1 MNTLK
6 KNKIKDKLAPLFFI
20 GPHLIFFLIF
30 VVFPFFYGIIISFT
44 KWDIMGK
51 PEFVFF
57 DNYITLFTKGN
68 VFNTSFIEG
77 LKATVTYTVFMVPL
91 LIIVP
96 LLLAVL
102 LLAVKNQKLRG
113 VFQAILYASSVLS
126 VATVVLTWD
135 LLLDRELG
143 LINNLLQIEI
153 NWKGDQPYAWISI
166 FAFTLWAG
174 VGGNMIIF
182 MSSIS
187 GIPNSLYEAAE
198 LDGANVIQKFFHI
211 TLPSIRFPLI
221 YALVMGTIGG
231 FNVYG
236 QTYMFA
242 GPSDTHSL
250 MQYIQE
256 FAFGSATPMA
266 GMASAMSVVLGL
278 IISVFSLIQFKLMKG
293 NE

>member
-1 MNTLK
+1 MNVKKSKLK
-6 KNKIKDKLAPLFFI
+6 EKLAPVFFI

-44 KWDIMGK
+44 KWDMMGT
-51 PEFVFF
+51 PEFVGF
-57 DNYITLFTKGN
+57 DNYVTLFTKGN

-77 LKATVTYTVFMVPL
+77 LKATGTYTIVMVPL

-143 LINNLLQIEI
+143 LINNWLQVDI
-153 NWKGDQPYAWISI
+153 NWKGEQPYAWLSI
-166 FAFTLWAG
+166 FAFSLWAG
-174 VGGNMIIF
+174 IGGNMIIF

-187 GIPNSLYEAAE
+187 GIPNSLYEAAS
-198 LDGANVIQKFFHI
+198 LDGANVVQKFFNI
-211 TLPSIRFPLI
+211 TLPSIKSPLL
-221 YALVMGTIGG
+221 YSLVMGTIGG

-242 GPSDTHSL
+242 GPSNTHSL

-256 FAFGSATPMA
+256 YAFGSATSIA
-266 GMASAMSVVLGL
+266 GMASAMSVMLGV
-278 IISVFSLIQFKLMKG
+278 IISIFSLIQFKLMKG
-293 NE
+293 ND

>member
-1 MNTLK
+1 MNVKKSKLK
-6 KNKIKDKLAPLFFI
+6 EKLAPVFFI

-44 KWDIMGK
+44 KWDMMGT
-51 PEFVFF
+51 PEFVGF
-57 DNYITLFTKGN
+57 DNYVTLFTKGN
-68 VFNTSFIEG
+68 VFNTSFIDG
-77 LKATVTYTVFMVPL
+77 LKATGTYTIVMVPL

-143 LINNLLQIEI
+143 LINNWLQVDI
-153 NWKGDQPYAWISI
+153 NWKGEQPYAWLSI
-166 FAFTLWAG
+166 FAFSLWAG
-174 VGGNMIIF
+174 IGGNMIIF

-187 GIPNSLYEAAE
+187 GIPNSLYEAAS
-198 LDGANVIQKFFHI
+198 LDGANVVQKFFNI
-211 TLPSIRFPLI
+211 TLPSIKSPLL
-221 YALVMGTIGG
+221 YSLVMGTIGG

-242 GPSDTHSL
+242 GPSNTHSL

-256 FAFGSATPMA
+256 YAFGSATSIA
-266 GMASAMSVVLGL
+266 GMASAMSVMLGV

-293 NE
+293 ND

>member
-1 MNTLK
+1 MNVKKSKLK
-6 KNKIKDKLAPLFFI
+6 EKLAPLFFI
-20 GPHLIFFLIF
+20 GPHLVFFLIF
-30 VVFPFFYGIIISFT
+30 VVFPFFYGIVISFT
-44 KWDIMGK
+44 KWDMMGT
-51 PEFVFF
+51 PEFVGF
-57 DNYITLFTKGN
+57 DNYVTLFTKGN
-68 VFNTSFIEG
+68 VFNTSFIDG
-77 LKATVTYTVFMVPL
+77 LKATGTYTIVMVPL

-143 LINNLLQIEI
+143 LINNWFQVDI
-153 NWKGDQPYAWISI
+153 NWKGEQPYAWLSI
-166 FAFTLWAG
+166 FAFSLWAG
-174 VGGNMIIF
+174 IGGNMIIF

-187 GIPNSLYEAAE
+187 GIPNSLYEAAS
-198 LDGANVIQKFFHI
+198 LDGANVVQKFFNI
-211 TLPSIRFPLI
+211 TLPSIKSPLL
-221 YALVMGTIGG
+221 YSLVMGTIGG

-242 GPSDTHSL
+242 GPSNTHSL

-256 FAFGSATPMA
+256 YAFGSATSIA
-266 GMASAMSVVLGL
+266 GMASAMSVMLGV

-293 NE
+293 ND

>member
-1 MNTLK
+1 MNVKKSKLK
-6 KNKIKDKLAPLFFI
+6 EKLAPVFFI

-44 KWDIMGK
+44 KWDMMGT
-51 PEFVFF
+51 PEFVGF
-57 DNYITLFTKGN
+57 DNYVTLFTKGN

-77 LKATVTYTVFMVPL
+77 LKATGTYTIVMVPL

-143 LINNLLQIEI
+143 LINNWFQVDI
-153 NWKGDQPYAWISI
+153 NWKGDQPYAWLSI
-166 FAFTLWAG
+166 FAFSLWAG
-174 VGGNMIIF
+174 IGGNMIIF

-187 GIPNSLYEAAE
+187 GIPNSLYEAAS
-198 LDGANVIQKFFHI
+198 LDGANVVQKFFNI
-211 TLPSIRFPLI
+211 TLPSIKSPLL
-221 YALVMGTIGG
+221 YSLVMGTIGG

-242 GPSDTHSL
+242 GPSNTHSL

-256 FAFGSATPMA
+256 YAFGSATSIA
-266 GMASAMSVVLGL
+266 GMASAMSVMLGV

-293 NE
+293 ND

>member
-1 MNTLK
+1 MNTQK
-6 KNKIKDKLAPLFFI
+6 KNKIKDKLAPIFFI

-44 KWDIMGK
+44 RWDMMGT
-51 PEFVFF
+51 PEFVLF
-57 DNYITLFTKGN
+57 DNYITIFTKGN
-68 VFNTSFIEG
+68 VFNTSFIDG
-77 LKATVTYTVFMVPL
+77 LKATITYTIFMVPL
-91 LIIVP
+91 LIVVP

-102 LLAVKNQKLRG
+102 LLAVKNEKLRG

-143 LINNLLQIEI
+143 LINNWLQIET
-153 NWKGDQPYAWISI
+153 NWKGEQPFAWISI
-166 FAFTLWAG
+166 FAFSLWAG
-174 VGGNMIIF
+174 IGGNMIIF

-187 GIPNSLYEAAE
+187 GISQSLYEASE
-198 LDGANVIQKFFHI
+198 LDGANVIQKFFYI
-211 TLPSIRFPLI
+211 TLPSIRFPLLYSI
-221 YALVMGTIGG
+221 VMGTIGG

-266 GMASAMSVVLGL
+266 GMASAMSVLLGL
-278 IISVFSLIQFKLMKG
+278 IIATFSFIQFKMMKG
-293 NE
+293 ND

>member
-30 VVFPFFYGIIISFT
+30 VVFPFFYGIVISFT
-44 KWDIMGK
+44 KWDMMGK
-51 PEFVFF
+51 AEFIWF
-57 DNYITLFTKGN
+57 DNFITLFTKGN
-68 VFNTSFIEG
+68 VFNTSFVDG

-102 LLAVKNQKLRG
+102 LLAVKNEKLRG

-143 LINNLLQIEI
+143 LINNWLQLET

-166 FAFTLWAG
+166 IAFSLWAG
-174 VGGNMIIF
+174 IGGNMIIF

-187 GIPNSLYEAAE
+187 SIPNSLYEAAE
-198 LDGANVIQKFFHI
+198 LDGANVVQKFFHI
-211 TLPSIRFPLI
+211 TLPSIRFPLL

-236 QTYMFA
+236 QTYMFS

-256 FAFGSATPMA
+256 VAFGSATPMA

>member
-1 MNTLK
+1 MNVK
-6 KNKIKDKLAPLFFI
+6 KGKFKEKLAPIFFI
-20 GPHLIFFLIF
+20 GPHFIFFLIF

-44 KWDIMGK
+44 KWDMMGT
-51 PEFVFF
+51 PEFVGF
-57 DNYITLFTKGN
+57 DNYVTLFTKGN

-77 LKATVTYTVFMVPL
+77 LKATGTYTIVMVPL

-143 LINNLLQIEI
+143 LINNWLQVDI
-153 NWKGDQPYAWISI
+153 NWKGEQPYAWLSI
-166 FAFTLWAG
+166 FAFSLWAG
-174 VGGNMIIF
+174 IGGNMIIF

-187 GIPNSLYEAAE
+187 GIPNSLYEAAS
-198 LDGANVIQKFFHI
+198 LDGANVVQKFFNI
-211 TLPSIRFPLI
+211 TLPSIKSPLL
-221 YALVMGTIGG
+221 YSLVMGTIGG

-242 GPSDTHSL
+242 GPSNTHSL

-256 FAFGSATPMA
+256 YAFGSATSIA
-266 GMASAMSVVLGL
+266 GMASAMSVMLGV

-293 NE
+293 ND

>member
-1 MNTLK
+1 MNVKKSKLK
-6 KNKIKDKLAPLFFI
+6 EKLAPVFFI

-44 KWDIMGK
+44 KWDMMGT
-51 PEFVFF
+51 PEFVGF
-57 DNYITLFTKGN
+57 DNYVTLFTKGN

-77 LKATVTYTVFMVPL
+77 LKATGTYTIVMVPL

-143 LINNLLQIEI
+143 LINNWLQVDI
-153 NWKGDQPYAWISI
+153 NWKGEQPYAWLSI
-166 FAFTLWAG
+166 FAFSLWAG
-174 VGGNMIIF
+174 IGGNMIIF

-187 GIPNSLYEAAE
+187 GIPNSLYEAAS
-198 LDGANVIQKFFHI
+198 LDGANVVQKFFNI
-211 TLPSIRFPLI
+211 TLPSIKSPLL
-221 YALVMGTIGG
+221 YSLVMGTIGG

-242 GPSDTHSL
+242 GPSNTHSL

-256 FAFGSATPMA
+256 YAFGSATSIA
-266 GMASAMSVVLGL
+266 GMASAMSVMLGV

-293 NE
+293 ND

>member
-1 MNTLK
+1 MNVKKSKLK
-6 KNKIKDKLAPLFFI
+6 EKLAPLFFI

-30 VVFPFFYGIIISFT
+30 VVFPFFYGIVISFT
-44 KWDIMGK
+44 KWDMMGT
-51 PEFVFF
+51 PEFVGF
-57 DNYITLFTKGN
+57 DNYVTLFTKGN
-68 VFNTSFIEG
+68 VFNTSFIDG
-77 LKATVTYTVFMVPL
+77 LKATGTYTIVMVPL

-143 LINNLLQIEI
+143 LINNWFQVDI
-153 NWKGDQPYAWISI
+153 NWKGEQPYAWLSI
-166 FAFTLWAG
+166 FAFSLWAG
-174 VGGNMIIF
+174 IGGNMIIF

-187 GIPNSLYEAAE
+187 GIPNSLYEAAS
-198 LDGANVIQKFFHI
+198 LDGANVVQKFFNI
-211 TLPSIRFPLI
+211 TLPSIKSPLL
-221 YALVMGTIGG
+221 YSLVMGTIGG

-242 GPSDTHSL
+242 GPSNTHSL

-256 FAFGSATPMA
+256 YAFGSATSIA
-266 GMASAMSVVLGL
+266 GMASAMSVMLGV

-293 NE
+293 ND